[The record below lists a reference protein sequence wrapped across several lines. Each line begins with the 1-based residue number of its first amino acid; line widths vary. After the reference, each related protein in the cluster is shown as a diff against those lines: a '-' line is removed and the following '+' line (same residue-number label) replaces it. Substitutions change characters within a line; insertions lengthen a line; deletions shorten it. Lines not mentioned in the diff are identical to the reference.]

1 MKHHPQDFS
10 YRHYLA
16 PRWWPTWIVVGLM
29 WLISTLPWRAV
40 QATGAGIGI
49 LLHKLG
55 GSRRRVTEVNIA
67 KCFPELSPEAQ
78 AQLVRNTFIANA
90 KGYTESTIGWF
101 RNIDRY
107 VERMEVHGREHIQA
121 VLNSG
126 QGVLLVGAHFSMMD
140 MALPLVARTIP
151 VSYMYRPNDNGL
163 LNAMVEKNRRRYCK
177 QAFTKFELREMIE
190 HIAEGN
196 AVWYAIDQDMG
207 PKHSVFAPFFGVP
220 AASVKAAGWLA
231 RESGA
236 AVIMLSQFR
245 GENGV
250 YTLRFTPVNGVP
262 TDDEVA
268 NATAINKTL
277 ESEIRRDPAQ
287 YLWLHRRFK
296 TRPEGE
302 ASFYGRKS

>member
-16 PRWWPTWIVVGLM
+16 PRWWPTWLVIFLM
-29 WLISTLPWRAV
+29 WLISRMPWRGV
-40 QATGAGIGI
+40 QAAGTGIG
-49 LLHKLG
+49 LLLYKLG

-67 KCFPELSPEAQ
+67 KCFPELDEAQQ
-78 AQLVRNTFIANA
+78 AQLVRDTFIANA
-90 KGYTESTIGWF
+90 KGYSESTIAWF
-101 RNIDRY
+101 RSIDRY
-107 VERMEVHGREHIQA
+107 AERMQVHGREHVQA
-121 VLNSG
+121 AFDRG

-140 MALPLVARTIP
+140 LAIPLVSRTIP
-151 VSYMYRPNDNGL
+151 VGYMYRPNDNGL
-163 LNAMVEKNRRRYCK
+163 LNAMVERSRRRFVER
-177 QAFTKFELREMIE
+177 AFTKFELREMIE
-190 HIAEGN
+190 HLAKGH

-220 AASVKAAGWLA
+220 AASVKATGWLA

-245 GENGV
+245 GDDGV
-250 YTLRFTPVNGVP
+250 YTLRFTPVEGVP
-262 TDDEVA
+262 TDDDVA
-268 NATAINKTL
+268 NATAINQTL
-277 ESEIRRDPAQ
+277 ENEIRRDPVQ

-302 ASFYGRKS
+302 ASFYAHKR